1 MSKRLRITL
10 PLVVLLVNFLVLVAG
25 CIAPA
30 PPRPGKQVVTISVQP
45 VYPLHVISQKY
56 SPLIAYLSRETGY
69 SIRLV
74 SAISYDSYFAIL
86 EANQVQ
92 IGIQEPTAYITL
104 AKTRHAYP
112 LAKMLDP
119 GGNAWYRAV
128 IFSLQGSDIDGP
140 EDLRGKTVAA
150 TSRRSTSGFLAQ
162 ALICRQSGID
172 VNKDIAF
179 LFVNTQN
186 AVIDAVYQ
194 GKADAG
200 FIPEDGFP
208 TADEGAGF
216 TSVRIIAY
224 TEYLPAWCVAAFD
237 DTPPEVAS
245 AIDTALLSLD
255 REEPEHRKILEAIGI
270 GGFQKALDSDYD
282 IVRELMSYMSISY

>member
-1 MSKRLRITL
+1 MSKRILIL
-10 PLVVLLVNFLVLVAG
+10 LLLVFVNLLVTVPG

-30 PPRPGKQVVTISVQP
+30 PPRLGKQVVTISVQP

-69 SIRLV
+69 SVRLI

-86 EANQVQ
+86 SANQVQ

-104 AKTRHAYP
+104 VKTRRAYP

-119 GGNAWYRAV
+119 GGNAWHRAV
-128 IFSLQGSDIDGP
+128 IFSLQGSGIDAP
-140 EDLRGKTVAA
+140 NDLKGKTVAA
-150 TSRRSTSGFLAQ
+150 TSRRSASGFLAQ

-172 VNKDIAF
+172 VNKDIDF

-208 TADEGAGF
+208 PAGAVTDF
-216 TSVRIIAY
+216 TSVKIVAY

-237 DTPPEVAS
+237 DTPPEVAT

-255 REEPEHRKILEAIGI
+255 REKPEHREILEAIGI
-270 GGFQKALDSDYD
+270 SGFQKALDSDYD
-282 IVRELMSYMSISY
+282 IVRELMSYMNFPY